1 MNILEKILSEIELP
15 ETAYEKAKSRYEYI
29 AEWLSRPES
38 GCTLYLPHIGAQGSF
53 ALGTAT
59 KPSDEKDAYDLD
71 IFCVLMS
78 QLTTDNRTQ
87 KQIKDLIGNELKE
100 YAKTFNI
107 KSPVDEKRRCWTIEY
122 SDGMSFHIDVV
133 PAIPAPASNRTSMM
147 TLMLERGVDARIA
160 EDVSSKSIQITDNK
174 EENFNSISPDWP
186 ISNPEGYAIWFQSQ
200 MRLGQDYLK
209 ERALALRADIDDLP
223 VYRWKTPLQKSIQ
236 LLKHHRDLM
245 FSDSESKPI
254 SIIITTL
261 ATSAY
266 KGERD
271 LAAALQNILQ
281 TMESFVNPSTPLVP
295 NPTNPR
301 EDFADKWYSDEHA
314 HLMLK
319 ENFFTWLAQAKAD
332 FGRLNNS
339 RDLKLVQETAAT
351 ALGVKLLDSV
361 LGINPQAARV
371 VQNSPRQIPNSS
383 AKPWFDKIS

>member
-1 MNILEKILSEIELP
+1 MNILEKIISEIELP
-15 ETAYEKAKSRYEYI
+15 ESAYEKAKSRYEHI
-29 AEWLSRPES
+29 ADWLSRPES
-38 GCTLYLPHIGAQGSF
+38 ACTLYLPHIGAQGSF

-78 QLTTDNRTQ
+78 KLTTDNRTQ
-87 KQIKDLIGNELKE
+87 KQIKDLIGNELKA
-100 YAKTFNI
+100 YAKTFGI

-133 PAIPAPASNRTSMM
+133 PAIPTQESSRTSMM
-147 TLMLERGVDARIA
+147 GLMLERGA
-160 EDVSSKSIQITDNK
+160 ESELANDVSNKSIQITDNK
-174 EENFNSISPDWP
+174 KDNFNSISSDWP
-186 ISNPEGYAIWFQSQ
+186 ISNPEGYAIWFQSR
-200 MRLGQDYLK
+200 MRLGQEYLK
-209 ERALALRADIDDLP
+209 ERALALRAEIDELP

-245 FSDSESKPI
+245 YSGSDSKPI

-266 KGERD
+266 TGESD
-271 LAAALQNILQ
+271 LTAAVQNIVQ
-281 TMESFVNPSTPLVP
+281 TMENFINSSTPLIP
-295 NPTNPR
+295 NPTNPK

-332 FGRLNNS
+332 FGRLTNS
-339 RDLKLVQETAAT
+339 QDLRLMQETAASS
-351 ALGVKLLDSV
+351 LGVKLSDSV
-361 LGINPQAARV
+361 MGINTQAARV
-371 VQNSPRQIPNSS
+371 VQNSPRQIPSSS
-383 AKPWFDKIS
+383 AKPWLNETS